1 MGVTEPWKL
10 GCREPL
16 DCRLGCP
23 GTVCGS
29 LLWEFVVRVCC
40 ESLLWEDEH
49 ARFADKA
56 EMVFVLEAQTF
67 PASLESLDPWIFKI
81 GLAERRIG
89 ACGIDA
95 SSSGKYK

>member
-29 LLWEFVVRVCC
+29 LLWE
-40 ESLLWEDEH
+40 DEH
-49 ARFADKA
+49 AKFADKA
-56 EMVFVLEAQTF
+56 EMFFVLEAQTF